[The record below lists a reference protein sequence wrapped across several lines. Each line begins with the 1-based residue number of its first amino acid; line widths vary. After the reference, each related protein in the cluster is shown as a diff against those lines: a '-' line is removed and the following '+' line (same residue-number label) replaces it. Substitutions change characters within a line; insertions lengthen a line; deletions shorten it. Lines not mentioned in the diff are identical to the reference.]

1 MNIQISMEWHDGEVL
16 MRYVEVLIRQMIN
29 EYKGRLADDMLRI
42 ELEELQKKLY
52 TRLNTTPKNKKI
64 NVNLNTATIT
74 LILSVDRHK
83 FLTDYYD
90 EPNFFILLGVLSK
103 ISTNVKKQVKKI
115 IVTL

>member
-1 MNIQISMEWHDGEVL
+1 MQNFGIISVNKLKKTRQTMNIQISMEWHDGEVL

-64 NVNLNTATIT
+64 NVN
-74 LILSVDRHK
+74 
-83 FLTDYYD
+83 
-90 EPNFFILLGVLSK
+90 
-103 ISTNVKKQVKKI
+103 
-115 IVTL
+115 